1 MSASASIGLVVAVSN
16 QVDIGFVSM
25 PEDGIHRS
33 GRWRDAELYPR
44 PGPPADMSQPL
55 LDGERWE
62 AAQGQFSTIKFSA
75 SAEGAIGRNIARY
88 RRRVIDDRGNGIL
101 DAIRNFLSGPPDPG
115 EPQLHEG
122 RIPPDVFE
130 DMYALR
136 VPKRADLRFIDLMS
150 PDTLDGLD
158 KGFGP
163 LLRTMTGL
171 EFPGGNLAQYPDRR
185 VTRLLMTL
193 LHQVYSGT
201 QVVGI
206 RYPGR
211 HDPKWDAFV
220 VWAPPLRVSL
230 TDEDVEFRWVAR
242 WDADL
247 VAAAKSL
254 DLRIP

>member
-1 MSASASIGLVVAVSN
+1 MAVGNRVGLELVP
-16 QVDIGFVSM
+16 M
-25 PEDGIHRS
+25 PDDGIHRS
-33 GRWRDAELYPR
+33 GRWRDAELYPVPSPR
-44 PGPPADMSQPL
+44 VDMSQPL

-62 AAQGQFSTIKFSA
+62 DALGAFSTIKFSA
-75 SAEGAIGRNIARY
+75 SAVGAIGRNIARY

-101 DAIRNFLSGPPDPG
+101 DAIRNFLSGPPDSG
-115 EPQLHEG
+115 DPQLYEG
-122 RIPPDVFE
+122 RVPLDVFE

-136 VPKRADLRFIDLMS
+136 VPKRADVMLIDLMS
-150 PDTLDGLD
+150 PHTLDGLD

-163 LLRTMTGL
+163 LLRATTGL
-171 EFPGGNLAQYPDRR
+171 EFPGDNLAQYPDRR

-193 LHQVYSGT
+193 LHQVYGGT
-201 QVVGI
+201 EVAGI

-247 VAAAKSL
+247 VAAAQSL
-254 DLRIP
+254 NLRIP